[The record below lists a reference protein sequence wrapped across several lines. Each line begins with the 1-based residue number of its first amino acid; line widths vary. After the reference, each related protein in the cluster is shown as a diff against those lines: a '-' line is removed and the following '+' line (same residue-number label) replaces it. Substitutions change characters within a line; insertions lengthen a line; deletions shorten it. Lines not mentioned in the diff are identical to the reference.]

1 MIQLESYG
9 NPTINIAVFAIFVAA
24 TLGIVIAVTRQKSKA
39 SDFYTGG
46 GAFSGRQNGLAITG
60 DYLSAAA
67 FLGVT
72 GAIALY
78 VRFANKRLDPISTA
92 LKAQLEGTAR

>member
-1 MIQLESYG
+1 MSNSVDTG
-9 NPTINIAVFAIFVAA
+9 NPVLNISIFIIFIVV
-24 TLGIVIAVTRQKSKA
+24 TLTVVIRSTRKTFQKG

-46 GAFSGRQNGLAITG
+46 GEFTGWQNGLAIAG

-72 GAIALY
+72 GAIAMYGYDGFIYSIGFL
-78 VRFANKRLDPISTA
+78 IA
-92 LKAQLEGTAR
+92 LL